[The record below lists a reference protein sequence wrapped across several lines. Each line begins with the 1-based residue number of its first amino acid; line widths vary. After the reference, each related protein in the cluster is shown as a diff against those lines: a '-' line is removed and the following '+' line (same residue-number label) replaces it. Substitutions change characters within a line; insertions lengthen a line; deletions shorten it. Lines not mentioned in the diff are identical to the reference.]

1 MGKNCI
7 LKMRLNFLEGALF
20 PALIFLF
27 TPEAAFNIANVAE
40 FPCLNGDGHLHQ
52 KGEDEEP
59 GCPDAEGHH
68 EF

>member
-1 MGKNCI
+1 
-7 LKMRLNFLEGALF
+7 MRLNLFEGALF

-27 TPEAAFNIANVAE
+27 APEAAFNIANVAE
-40 FPCLNGDGHLHQ
+40 FPRLNGDGHLHQ

-68 EF
+68 EL